1 MDLHDNLK
9 SLDESIIPNMPPL
22 KSSNFY
28 YKIFG
33 LDYGVGVGK
42 EQTCNHVTC
51 SHFFIEKLSDSS
63 NLISKNNGQS

>member
-1 MDLHDNLK
+1 
-9 SLDESIIPNMPPL
+9 MPPL

-42 EQTCNHVTC
+42 EQTCTHVTC
-51 SHFFIEKLSDSS
+51 SPFFIEKLSDFS
-63 NLISKNNGQS
+63 NFISKNNGQN